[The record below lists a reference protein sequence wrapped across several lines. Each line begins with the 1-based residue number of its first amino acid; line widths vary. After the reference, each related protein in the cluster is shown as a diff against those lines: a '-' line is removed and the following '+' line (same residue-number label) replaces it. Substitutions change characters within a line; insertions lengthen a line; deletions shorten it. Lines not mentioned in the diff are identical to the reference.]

1 MHERGVTALASRSR
15 RESAGVTPPSS
26 LILAHAP
33 DRQPPVGFG
42 FPGPSGL
49 CRLLRAPAGRRP
61 FPTLSLRS
69 LHGCLGPYPVAIK
82 RCISPLLPARHRPL
96 LRVKKIGLRTL
107 FRNAA
112 LCGGSS
118 RGCNHSVMFRLP
130 CLLGPQAAPT
140 MRALCPSR
148 RRAVYTGQDLRR
160 YRSQA
165 PASLRVRT
173 GQLTRQDL
181 RGLTPARTCWIA
193 ALSAAPDPG
202 SPAASPA
209 IERKQCHSTGAQCCR
224 RPRPRARFYQKRELV
239 KALAYRGGRELF
251 LQKIVR
257 TT

>member
-1 MHERGVTALASRSR
+1 
-15 RESAGVTPPSS
+15 VTPPSS

-112 LCGGSS
+112 LCGGNS

-181 RGLTPARTCWIA
+181 RGLTPARTCLLDRSLVGCSW
-193 ALSAAPDPG
+193 PRFPG
-202 SPAASPA
+202 SPPNSRLLVPRVRYRWVPPPPGHPHTAPHLTTHWVTNPSPPVPNLLG
-209 IERKQCHSTGAQCCR
+209 ILQTIF
-224 RPRPRARFYQKRELV
+224 PM
-239 KALAYRGGRELF
+239 GGRMGG
-251 LQKIVR
+251 
-257 TT
+257 